1 MNVLITGGCSGI
13 GVEVG
18 KRLSL
23 YGHKIYLGIHTKSQ
37 VKRAIERLK
46 EYKNIKCIKLDV
58 TKNQDINQL
67 KDFKIDVLF
76 CNAAVGYS
84 GSILEIPFQNIKKS
98 YEVNVFSTIKIMQ
111 LVAKQMIENNSGR
124 IIVMSSLLGE
134 VPLKFFGVYSST
146 KASLISLAISIK
158 KELKLINKNIKVCL
172 IEPGA
177 YYTGF
182 NQIMIENKFSWMKQ
196 KSYFNNLNKLREK
209 ELKMFNL
216 IEKKRLNTIVWK
228 IEDAILSNNP
238 KFIYSAPFFQVLF
251 LKIYSFLYKIKLFLK

>member
-1 MNVLITGGCSGI
+1 MNILITGGCSGI

-23 YGHKIYLGIHTKSQ
+23 CGHKVYLGIHTKSQ
-37 VKRAIERLK
+37 TKRTIERLK

-58 TKNQDINQL
+58 TKNNDIDQL
-67 KDFKIDVLF
+67 NDIKIDVLF
-76 CNAAVGYS
+76 CNAAVGFG
-84 GSILEIPFQNIKKS
+84 GSVLEMPFQNIKKS
-98 YEVNVFSTIKIMQ
+98 YEVNIFSTIKIIQ
-111 LVAKQMIENNSGR
+111 LVVKQMIENNNGR
-124 IIVMSSLLGE
+124 IIIMSSLLGE

-158 KELKLINKNIKVCL
+158 KELKLINKNLKVCL

-182 NQIMIENKFSWMKQ
+182 NQIMIENKFGWMKE

-209 ELKMFNL
+209 ELKMFGL
-216 IEKKRLNTIVWK
+216 IEKKKLNTIVNK

-238 KFIYSAPFFQVLF
+238 KFIYSAPFPQVLF
-251 LKIYSFLYKIKLFLK
+251 FRVYSFLYKFKLFLK